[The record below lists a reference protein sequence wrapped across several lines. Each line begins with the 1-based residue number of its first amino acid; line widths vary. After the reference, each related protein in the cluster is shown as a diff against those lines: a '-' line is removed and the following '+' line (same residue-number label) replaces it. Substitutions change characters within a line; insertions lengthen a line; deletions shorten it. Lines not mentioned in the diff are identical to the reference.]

1 MTKVGGNE
9 HRVITSVL
17 DLYLGMTGLN
27 YESCLS
33 NCTIY
38 SQVADLKTCSV
49 FFYNMFCFFCV
60 FFFKRELVHRK
71 ESFKSPFQYKF
82 ITAIQFETYYH
93 QVNKIYKEKLVEICL
108 MN

>member
-9 HRVITSVL
+9 DSVIMSVL

-38 SQVADLKTCSV
+38 SQVADLKI
-49 FFYNMFCFFCV
+49 YNMFCFF
-60 FFFKRELVHRK
+60 FKPDLVHRK

-82 ITAIQFETYYH
+82 ITAINLLPSGNILPS
-93 QVNKIYKEKLVEICL
+93 V
-108 MN
+108 

>member
-1 MTKVGGNE
+1 MSPVCQTAQYIVKLLISK
-9 HRVITSVL
+9 HVL
-17 DLYLGMTGLN
+17 FFF
-27 YESCLS
+27 
-33 NCTIY
+33 I
-38 SQVADLKTCSV
+38 TCSV
-49 FFYNMFCFFCV
+49 FFVC